1 MTASHHFLW
10 TSSTGA
16 RSLIPHRAF
25 NRVHPKAF
33 VSYSWDSESHK
44 KWIANLATQ
53 LRADGIDTHLDH
65 WHAVPGDQMP
75 HFMERE
81 IRENDFVIVV
91 CTPKYRSKSDNR
103 TGGVG
108 HEGDIMTAEV
118 MTTGNHRKFI
128 PVLAE
133 GAWAD
138 AAPSWLK
145 GKYFVDL
152 SSPERLAQNYQ
163 DLVSTIAR
171 TPPQAPPLGAP
182 PAGFR
187 PPPPPAAPEPIRILG
202 VVVDEVTEP
211 TMDGTH
217 GCALYRVPFRL
228 SRVPSREWAQLFLQ
242 AWEFPARFTTMHRPG
257 IAKVNGDRLIL
268 NGTTIEE
275 VQQYHKATLE
285 LCVGTAN
292 EKEAEWRARVAQ
304 EQAQETER
312 REAHRK
318 TIRDISSQMRFD

>member
-1 MTASHHFLW
+1 
-10 TSSTGA
+10 
-16 RSLIPHRAF
+16 
-25 NRVHPKAF
+25 
-33 VSYSWDSESHK
+33 
-44 KWIANLATQ
+44 
-53 LRADGIDTHLDH
+53 
-65 WHAVPGDQMP
+65 
-75 HFMERE
+75 
-81 IRENDFVIVV
+81 
-91 CTPKYRSKSDNR
+91 
-103 TGGVG
+103 
-108 HEGDIMTAEV
+108 
-118 MTTGNHRKFI
+118 
-128 PVLAE
+128 
-133 GAWAD
+133 
-138 AAPSWLK
+138 
-145 GKYFVDL
+145 
-152 SSPERLAQNYQ
+152 
-163 DLVSTIAR
+163 
-171 TPPQAPPLGAP
+171 
-182 PAGFR
+182 
-187 PPPPPAAPEPIRILG
+187 
-202 VVVDEVTEP
+202 
-211 TMDGTH
+211 MDGTH